1 MKVLLNKIKW
11 RVWYFVNWL
20 KIKCSSIKELIKNLL
35 TIVVILIKYPSQ
47 DERGKKLEEL
57 TKRKERELKEA
68 ETVYAYVMLL
78 NGVTTLTIKPLLYVS
93 QPESRESA
101 LAEFNIAKKS
111 VNEYAPK
118 LRWRGIPVPTEL
130 TDLVNSTDI
139 SQFKNLVEVNTFS
152 EQLWNYCELVD
163 ISKVRRKDEINSF
176 KN

>member
-35 TIVVILIKYPSQ
+35 TIVVILIKYPSY
-47 DERGKKLEEL
+47 DERAKKLEEL

-78 NGVTTLTIKPLLYVS
+78 NGVTTLTTKPLLYVS
-93 QPESRESA
+93 KPECRESA

-139 SQFKNLVEVNTFS
+139 SQFKDLVEANTFS

>member
-1 MKVLLNKIKW
+1 M
-11 RVWYFVNWL
+11 
-20 KIKCSSIKELIKNLL
+20 
-35 TIVVILIKYPSQ
+35 ILIKYPSY
-47 DERGKKLEEL
+47 DERAKKLEEL

-93 QPESRESA
+93 QPESRERA

>member
-35 TIVVILIKYPSQ
+35 TIVVILIKYPSY
-47 DERGKKLEEL
+47 DERAKKLEEL

>member
-35 TIVVILIKYPSQ
+35 TIVVILIKYPSY
-47 DERGKKLEEL
+47 DERAKKLEEL

-130 TDLVNSTDI
+130 TDLVNNTDI
-139 SQFKNLVEVNTFS
+139 SQFKDLVEVNAFS
-152 EQLWNYCELVD
+152 EQLWSYCELVD

>member
-35 TIVVILIKYPSQ
+35 TIVVILIKYPSY
-47 DERGKKLEEL
+47 DERAKKLEEL

-101 LAEFNIAKKS
+101 LADFNIAKKS

>member
-1 MKVLLNKIKW
+1 MKALLDKIKW
-11 RVWYFVNWL
+11 QSWYIVNL
-20 KIKCSSIKELIKNLL
+20 IKIKCSSIKELIKNLL
-35 TIVVILIKYPSQ
+35 TIVVILIKYPNY
-47 DERGKKLEEL
+47 DERAQKLDEL
-57 TKRKERELKEA
+57 TKRKEKMLKEV
-68 ETVYAYVMLL
+68 ETVYAYTMLL

-130 TDLVNSTDI
+130 TDLVNNTDI
-139 SQFKNLVEVNTFS
+139 SQFKDLVEVNAFS
-152 EQLWNYCELVD
+152 EKLWSYCELVD
-163 ISKVRRKDEINSF
+163 ISKVKI